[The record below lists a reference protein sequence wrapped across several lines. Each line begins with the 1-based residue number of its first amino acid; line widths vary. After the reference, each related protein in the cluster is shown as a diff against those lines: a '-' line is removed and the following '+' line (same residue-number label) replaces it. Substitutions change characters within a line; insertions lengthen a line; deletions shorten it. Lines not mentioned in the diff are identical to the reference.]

1 MHELCHINLYMN
13 IGISNLHNWSSDPKE
28 MNNFTSF
35 HSLHDYWFPKI
46 SKPLEHTSWG
56 NCSDVKNV
64 LFSSPKCEKMKIK
77 WNIKT
82 RCVTE
87 FNWQLGL
94 RVWSIIHVITR
105 WAHKRQTFTLISIKL
120 LWIYI
125 FLFTD
130 NRVFKHKGVVSNLH
144 VCCNGLVKMWGS
156 YIFHFFTKNYNLH
169 TYEIFNIFLHNICR
183 DAQHSLFR
191 SRKYQNDLPN
201 T

>member
-105 WAHKRQTFTLISIKL
+105 WAHKGQRFTLISKKIMRICN
-120 LWIYI
+120 IY
-125 FLFTD
+125 FTR
-130 NRVFKHKGVVSNLH
+130 NQVCKHKEVVSKLH
-144 VCCNGLVKMWGS
+144 VFTNYHGKLCVS
-156 YIFHFFTKNYNLH
+156 YIFHFSTRILTPTH
-169 TYEIFNIFLHNICR
+169 
-183 DAQHSLFR
+183 
-191 SRKYQNDLPN
+191 
-201 T
+201 